1 MEQERR
7 AILTRVAAGE
17 LTPEEAARLLD
28 ELGSGSATQT
38 ATEQSHVPPY
48 EPLATSEAQLQKVRI
63 VRSLGSARVT
73 GDASVREAI
82 ADGPHRAERQGG
94 VLVIH
99 SDFDDDGGFVF
110 NRDRWRN
117 WWQWDRYRM
126 TPLDVR
132 MHPDLPLEVQMQGG
146 TMRITDV
153 HGPISGE
160 VQAGSLTM
168 SGVRQPLDLT
178 VQAGNVRASG
188 VLATGSS
195 RIRAEAGGIQLHLEK
210 GSSVRVRAHSTMGH
224 ISLAGEQTDDVVVVG
239 GGRREIV
246 VGNGDAELD
255 LEATMGSIRVTTA

>member
-7 AILTRVAAGE
+7 AILSRVAAGE
-17 LTPEEAARLLD
+17 LSPEEAARLLD
-28 ELGSGSATQT
+28 ELGTASTTQT
-38 ATEQSHVPPY
+38 ATEESPVPPY
-48 EPLATSEAQLQKVRI
+48 EPLATGDVQKIRI
-63 VRSLGSARVT
+63 VRSLGSARVV
-73 GDASVREAI
+73 GDPSVREAI

-110 NRDRWRN
+110 SRDRWRN

-132 MHPDLPLEVQMQGG
+132 MSPDLPLELQAQGG
-146 TMRITDV
+146 SMRITDV

-160 VQAGSLTM
+160 VQAGSLTIA
-168 SGVRQPLDLT
+168 GVRRPLDLT
-178 VQAGNVRASG
+178 VQAGNLKVNG
-188 VLATGSS
+188 VLASGSS
-195 RIRAEAGGIQLHLEK
+195 HIRAEAGGIQVHLER

-224 ISLAGEQTDDVVVVG
+224 ISLAGQKSDDVVVVG
-239 GGRREIV
+239 GGRREVV
-246 VGNGDAELD
+246 VGDGEAELD

>member
-7 AILTRVAAGE
+7 TILSRVAAGE
-17 LTPEEAARLLD
+17 LSPEEAAKLLD
-28 ELGSGSATQT
+28 DLGTGASTQT
-38 ATEQSHVPPY
+38 ATEQPPVPPF
-48 EPLATSEAQLQKVRI
+48 EPLATGDVQKIRI
-63 VRSLGSARVT
+63 ARSLGTARVV
-73 GDASVREAI
+73 GDSSIREAI

-110 NRDRWRN
+110 SRDRWRN

-132 MHPDLPLEVQMQGG
+132 MNPDLPLELQAQGG
-146 TMRITDV
+146 SMRITDV

-160 VQAGSLTM
+160 VQAGSLTI
-168 SGVRQPLDLT
+168 SGVRRPLDIT
-178 VQAGNVRASG
+178 VQAGNLRASG

-195 RIRAEAGGIQLHLEK
+195 HIRAEAGGIQLHLEQ
-210 GSSVRVRAHSTMGH
+210 GSNVTVRAHSTMGH
-224 ISLAGEQTDDVVVVG
+224 ISLAGQKSDDVVVVG
-239 GGRREIV
+239 GGRRELV
-246 VGNGDAELD
+246 VGDGEAELE